1 MTIICFKDGV
11 LAADSSVTEDGMA
24 YGLMRKIIRS
34 PKGILA
40 GAAGDASA
48 ISPFLR
54 WVSLGMKARGKPKIE
69 GDLDGMV
76 IYQNGEISFFE
87 SNLVPFKVSSPFH
100 AVGSGQQMGIGA
112 MAADK
117 SAVEAVEIVCQ
128 RIVTCRGPIQALRL
142 DGATHE
148 LDPTRL
154 GID

>member
-1 MTIICFKDGV
+1 MTIICYKDGV
-11 LAADSSVTEDGMA
+11 LAADSNVTEGDMA

-40 GAAGDASA
+40 GAAGDASV
-48 ISPFLR
+48 ISSFLR
-54 WVSLGMKARGKPKIE
+54 WVALGMKAHGKPKIDGE
-69 GDLDGMV
+69 LDGM
-76 IYQNGEISFFE
+76 IIRQNGAIFFFE

-100 AVGSGQQMGIGA
+100 AAGSGQQMGIGA

-117 SAVEAVEIVCQ
+117 SAVEAVAIVCQ
-128 RIVTCRGPIQALRL
+128 RIITCGGPLQALRL
-142 DGATHE
+142 DGAEHE